1 MVEATRRGFL
11 RASVTGAGVAMVT
24 GATGCAHHPDGL
36 RGEAAPGAAEPEPR
50 ERVSVTTTVNGKGHT
65 LEVDPEASALEVV
78 RDTLKLRGSKLS
90 CGHGACGA
98 CTMQL
103 DGTPVVT
110 CLLPATALHGRRVTT
125 VEGLARGGALHP
137 VQRAFMAE
145 DALQCGYCTPG
156 FVVEAAPFV
165 DAWRKANGDTEPSRD
180 EVAAAL
186 SGHLCRCAAY
196 DSIYAAVQKA
206 CAGAYDEDVGAPP
219 RYEAL
224 QKVTGKAEYTVDVTY
239 PDMLVARAL
248 HAPFANADVTRLDW
262 SRALLHP
269 GVHGAVD
276 LLGESRRIRH
286 AGQEIMA
293 LAAVDERTADEALAL
308 VEVEYAREPAAIGM
322 AAAMAPD
329 APLVYRSKAERRKP
343 PNAAEAPVIPQRW
356 SGNLRGP
363 MSLLS
368 KRPGEARRA
377 VEHAKDAGRLVQAKY
392 TTAAQCHTCLE
403 PHAAVAKWEGRKLT
417 LHLST
422 QAVTIMA
429 RDIAEH
435 FGLDRRDV
443 RVIAEHVGGGFGSKA
458 TLGRD
463 AIIPIELSR
472 LTGRPVRYALE
483 RRHELMIGGYRPASE
498 IDLELAADR
507 DGDMTGLR
515 ATIHSDAGVAVGHIV
530 GIMMRL
536 VYPVAPRELV
546 DFDVLTHAPAGKPF
560 RGPGGPMAYFALEQA
575 VDAQAHMRG
584 EDPIALRRRWDPNP
598 VRARLYDWAAA
609 LPAWRERGKAG
620 ADKGRFRRGVGLACA
635 SWFAFAEPK
644 SRVELYAGRD
654 GVKLFQG
661 TQDMGNGTRTVLAA
675 AVAGEL
681 GLDPHDVDVRI
692 GDSRFIHGPMSGGSR
707 TTASVV
713 PAAVD
718 ACAELKAELVRV
730 AEDQLGCK
738 KARIGASGVDHE
750 AGTTPW
756 KDVLAKADEIRVVGK
771 RRRDEGGYFLPPIQG
786 IATERAV
793 GVGVTI
799 IEVEVDA
806 RLGRVRP
813 LHAFGGIGVGKIVSP
828 VLATSQAKG
837 GIIQA
842 LSYAL
847 YEERRLDPHDGFLL
861 TAGLEDYRIA
871 GIGDVP
877 PIEVHFEEEGYEKI
891 RGRSVGLGEL
901 VTLSPPA
908 ALANAVFNATG
919 FRPQDL
925 PMRPDRMLKG
935 VAR

>member
-1 MVEATRRGFL
+1 MVEATRREFL

-24 GATGCAHHPDGL
+24 SATGCAHGPHALP
-36 RGEAAPGAAEPEPR
+36 GEAVSGAGEAKPR
-50 ERVSVTTTVNGKGHT
+50 ETVAVTTTVNGKGHE
-65 LEVDPEASALEVV
+65 LKVDPDASALEVV
-78 RDTLKLRGSKLS
+78 RDTLKLHGSKLS

-98 CTMQL
+98 CTMQV

-110 CLLPATALHGRRVTT
+110 CLLPATALHGKRVTT
-125 VEGLARGGALHP
+125 VEGLAEGGALHP

-165 DAWRKANGDTEPSRD
+165 DAWRKTNADTMPTRE

-206 CAGAYDEDVGAPP
+206 CTGEYDEDAGAPP

-224 QKVTGKAEYTVDVTY
+224 HKVTGKARYTVDVTY
-239 PDMLVARAL
+239 PGMLHARAL

-262 SRALLHP
+262 TRALAHP
-269 GVHGAVD
+269 GVHGIID
-276 LLGESRRIRH
+276 LLGESRHVRH
-286 AGQEIMA
+286 AGQEIVA
-293 LAAVDERTADEALAL
+293 IAAVDERTADEALAL
-308 VEVEYAREPAAIGM
+308 VEVQYSREPVAIGM
-322 AAAMAPD
+322 AAATAPG
-329 APLVYRSKAERRKP
+329 APLVYRTKAERKKP
-343 PNAAEAPVIPQRW
+343 PNAAEAPMIPQRW
-356 SGNLRGP
+356 SGNKRGP
-363 MSLLS
+363 MSILS

-377 VEHAKDAGRLVQAKY
+377 VEHAREAGRLVEGKF
-392 TTAAQCHTCLE
+392 TTSAQCHTCLE
-403 PHAAVAKWEGRKLT
+403 PHAAVAKWEGKKLT
-417 LHLST
+417 VHLST

-435 FGLDRRDV
+435 FGLEHHDV

-483 RRHELMIGGYRPASE
+483 RRHELMIGGYRPSSE
-498 IDLELAADR
+498 IDLELAADA
-507 DGDMTGLR
+507 DGDMTGMR

-546 DFDVLTHAPAGKPF
+546 DWDVLTHAPAGKPF

-575 VDAQAHMRG
+575 VDEQAHLRG

-598 VRARLYDWAAA
+598 VRARLYDWATA
-609 LPAWRERGKAG
+609 LPVWQSREAAG
-620 ADKGRFRRGVGLACA
+620 SDKGRFRRGVGLACA

-644 SRVELYAGRD
+644 SRVQLRVEEG
-654 GVKLFQG
+654 GVKLFQA
-661 TQDMGNGTRTVLAA
+661 TQDMGNGTRTVLAD
-675 AVAGEL
+675 AVAAEL
-681 GLDPHDVDVRI
+681 GIAPHEVEVHI
-692 GDSRFIHGPMSGGSR
+692 GDSRFVHGPMSGGSR

-713 PAAVD
+713 PAAID
-718 ACAELKAELVRV
+718 ACADLKAELVKV
-730 AEDQLGCK
+730 ARARMGVK
-738 KARIGASGVDHE
+738 KARVGATGVDHE
-750 AGTTPW
+750 GGTIAW
-756 KDVLAKADEIRVVGK
+756 KDVLKEADGLEVLGK

-786 IATERAV
+786 LATERAV
-793 GVGVTI
+793 GVGLTI
-799 IEVEVDA
+799 VEAEVDT

-813 LHAFGGIGVGKIVSP
+813 LGAWGGIGVGRIVSP

-842 LSYAL
+842 LSYSL

-877 PIEVHFEEEGYEKI
+877 PIEIHFEEEGYEKI

-908 ALANAVFNATG
+908 ALASAVFNATR
-919 FRPQDL
+919 FRPRDL
-925 PMRPDRMLKG
+925 PMRPDRVLKG
-935 VAR
+935 VGR